1 MVLAVSAPTLA
12 QERDPDMSART
23 DTIDE
28 NPSAVPGGAGAS
40 QAVAGAPEAGA
51 ANKLSPAHFRV
62 IALLMVSAFTVILNE
77 TTMTIALP
85 TIMTDLR
92 ITETTGQWLTTA
104 FMLTMAV
111 VIPATGYLINRLG
124 TRNAYI
130 LAMAVFTAGT
140 VLGAFA
146 PNFGFLVGARVVQ
159 AMGTGIMMPLLMT
172 TIMTIVPPQIRG
184 KVMGNITLV
193 IALAPAMGP
202 TMSGVVVDLAGWRAV
217 FAVVAPVAALALIAG
232 IVWIRDVADREHQ
245 AIDPLSILLS
255 LLAFGGVVGGV
266 SELGESAN
274 GASFVSPYVPLSVG
288 VIALGV
294 FVWRQISRQRTDSAL
309 LDLRTFRSGNF
320 RLAVAI
326 MAISMIAMFGAM
338 ILLPLVL
345 QDAMGYTPTLAGLVV
360 LPGGLAMGLLGPV
373 VGRLY
378 DRVGPRPLMVPGLV
392 GVTVAVAVLATIS
405 TATPLWLVVAA
416 QLVLMLGLSFTFT
429 PLFSSAMADLEMHLY
444 SHGSATIN
452 TVQQVAG
459 AAGIALFVALMT
471 IRATAMTDAGA
482 SAEEALTGGARLAFT
497 VGAIVV
503 ATAIILATRIKR
515 IEGAPAH

>member
-1 MVLAVSAPTLA
+1 
-12 QERDPDMSART
+12 MSART

-28 NPSAVPGGAGAS
+28 NPDALPEEARSTDQRGPTVTGA
-40 QAVAGAPEAGA
+40 AVAEAPT
-51 ANKLSPAHFRV
+51 KLSPGHFRV

-85 TIMTDLR
+85 TIMVDLG

-130 LAMAVFTAGT
+130 LAMSVFTAGT
-140 VLGAFA
+140 LLGALA
-146 PNFGFLVGARVVQ
+146 PTFGVLVTARVVQ

-202 TMSGVVVDLAGWRAV
+202 TMSGVVVDIAGWRAV
-217 FAVVAPVAALALIAG
+217 FAVVTPVAALALTAG
-232 IVWIRDVADREHQ
+232 LLWIRDVAEKEHQ
-245 AIDPLSILLS
+245 AIDPASILLS
-255 LLAFGGVVGGV
+255 LLAFGGIVWGL
-266 SELGESAN
+266 SQLGESADEGSVVN
-274 GASFVSPYVPLSVG
+274 PYVPLGVG
-288 VIALGV
+288 VVMLGL
-294 FVWRQISRQRTDSAL
+294 FVRRQITRQRTDSAL

-320 RLAVAI
+320 RIAVGI
-326 MAISMIAMFGAM
+326 MAISMIAMFGTM

-345 QDAMGYTPTLAGLVV
+345 QDAMGYSPTLAGLVV

-378 DRVGPRPLMVPGLV
+378 DRVGPRPLMIPGLT
-392 GVTVAVAVLATIS
+392 GVTVAVVLLATINL
-405 TATPLWLVVAA
+405 ATPLWLIVLA
-416 QLVLMLGLSFTFT
+416 QLVLMVGLSFTFT
-429 PLFSSAMADLEMHLY
+429 PLFSSAMGDLEMHLY

-459 AAGIALFVALMT
+459 AAGTALFVALMT
-471 IRATAMTDAGA
+471 IRSTSLVDSGA
-482 SAEEALTGGARLAFT
+482 SEAAALTGGARLAFT

-503 ATAIILATRIKR
+503 ATAIVLATRVKR
-515 IEGAPAH
+515 VEGGPGH

>member
-1 MVLAVSAPTLA
+1 
-12 QERDPDMSART
+12 MSTRT
-23 DTIDE
+23 DTIDD
-28 NPSAVPGGAGAS
+28 NPAAVPEGED
-40 QAVAGAPEAGA
+40 AVDRPDQVAAPAPETGA
-51 ANKLSPAHFRV
+51 ATKLAPAHFRV

-85 TIMTDLR
+85 SIMTDLT

-124 TRNAYI
+124 TRSAYI
-130 LAMAVFTAGT
+130 LAMSIFTAGT
-140 VLGAFA
+140 LLGALA
-146 PNFGFLVGARVVQ
+146 PTFGILVTARVVQ

-193 IALAPAMGP
+193 IALAPATGP
-202 TMSGVVVDLAGWRAV
+202 LMSGVVVDLAGWRAV
-217 FAVVAPVAALALIAG
+217 FGVVTPVAALALAAG
-232 IVWIRDVADREHQ
+232 ILWVRDVAEKESQ
-245 AIDPLSILLS
+245 TIDPLSILLS
-255 LLAFGGVVGGV
+255 LLAFGGIVWGL
-266 SELGESAN
+266 SQLGESAN
-274 GASFVSPYVPLSVG
+274 EASVVSPYVPLVVG
-288 VIALGV
+288 VVMLGA
-294 FVWRQISRQRTDSAL
+294 FIWRQLSRQRTDTAL

-320 RLAVAI
+320 RLAVGI
-326 MAISMIAMFGAM
+326 MAISMVAMFGAM

-345 QDAMGYTPTLAGLVV
+345 QDAMGYSPTLAGLVV

-378 DRVGPRPLMVPGLV
+378 DKVGPRPLMVPGLI
-392 GVTVAVAVLATIS
+392 GVTASVILLATINLG
-405 TATPLWLVVAA
+405 TPLWLIVLA
-416 QLVLMLGLSFTFT
+416 QLVLMVGLSFTFT
-429 PLFSSAMADLEMHLY
+429 PLFSSAMGDLELHLY
-444 SHGSATIN
+444 SHGSAMIN

-471 IRATAMTDAGA
+471 IRSTAMEDGGA
-482 SAEEALTGGARLAFT
+482 SEAAALTGGARLSFT

-503 ATAIILATRIKR
+503 ATAIFLATRIKR
-515 IEGAPAH
+515 VEGGPSH

>member
-1 MVLAVSAPTLA
+1 
-12 QERDPDMSART
+12 MSART
-23 DTIDE
+23 DTIDD
-28 NPSAVPGGAGAS
+28 NPSGVPE
-40 QAVAGAPEAGA
+40 VAADRTGPPATGAPEAEA
-51 ANKLSPAHFRV
+51 AVKLSPAHFRV

-140 VLGAFA
+140 LLGALA
-146 PNFGFLVGARVVQ
+146 PSFGFLVGARVVQ

-217 FAVVAPVAALALIAG
+217 FGVVTPVAALVLLAG
-232 IVWIRDVADREHQ
+232 VLWIRDVADKELQ
-245 AIDPLSILLS
+245 PIDPLSILLS
-255 LLAFGGVVGGV
+255 LLAFGGIVWGL

-274 GASFVSPYVPLSVG
+274 GASVVNPYVPLGVG
-288 VIALGV
+288 VVMLGV
-294 FVWRQISRQRTDSAL
+294 FIWRQLARQRTDSAL

-320 RLAVAI
+320 SLAVGI

-345 QDAMGYTPTLAGLVV
+345 QDAMGYSPTLAGLVV

-378 DRVGPRPLMVPGLV
+378 DKHGPRPLMIPGLT
-392 GVTVAVAVLATIS
+392 GVTVAVALLATIN
-405 TATPLWLVVAA
+405 TGTPLWLIVLA
-416 QLVLMLGLSFTFT
+416 QLVLMVGLSFTFT
-429 PLFSSAMADLEMHLY
+429 PLFSSAMGDLEMHLY

-459 AAGIALFVALMT
+459 AAGTALFVALMT
-471 IRATAMTDAGA
+471 IRSTAMEDGGA
-482 SAEEALTGGARLAFT
+482 SDAEALTGGARLSFT

-503 ATAIILATRIKR
+503 ATAIFLATRIKR
-515 IEGAPAH
+515 VEGGPGH

>member
-1 MVLAVSAPTLA
+1 MA
-12 QERDPDMSART
+12 ART
-23 DTIDE
+23 DTLDDKPPAI
-28 NPSAVPGGAGAS
+28 
-40 QAVAGAPEAGA
+40 PEGA
-51 ANKLSPAHFRV
+51 AAKLSPTHFRV

-85 TIMTDLR
+85 TIMQDLR

-130 LAMAVFTAGT
+130 LAMAIFTAGT
-140 VLGAFA
+140 VLGAVA
-146 PNFGFLVGARVVQ
+146 PSFGVLVGARVVQ
-159 AMGTGIMMPLLMT
+159 AMGTGIVMPLLMT
-172 TIMTIVPPQIRG
+172 TIMTTVPPQIRG

-217 FAVVAPVAALALIAG
+217 FAVVAPVAAIALTAG
-232 IVWIRDVADREHQ
+232 ILWIRDVAEKEHQ
-245 AIDPLSILLS
+245 AIDPLSIVLS
-255 LLAFGGVVGGV
+255 LLAFGGVVWGL
-266 SELGESAN
+266 SELGESVH
-274 GASFVSPYVPLSVG
+274 GASVVNPYVPLAVG
-288 VIALGV
+288 VVMLGV
-294 FVWRQISRQRTDSAL
+294 FVGRQLSRQRTDSAL
-309 LDLRTFRSGNF
+309 LDLRTFRSRNF
-320 RLAVAI
+320 RLAVGI
-326 MAISMIAMFGAM
+326 MAISMVAMFGAM

-345 QDAMGYTPTLAGLVV
+345 QDAMGYSPTLAGLVV

-378 DRVGPRPLMVPGLV
+378 DRVGPRPLMVPGLA
-392 GVTVAVAVLATIS
+392 GVTLAIVLLATIH
-405 TATPLWLVVAA
+405 TETPLWLIVVA

-429 PLFSSAMADLEMHLY
+429 PLFSSAMADLETHLY

-459 AAGIALFVALMT
+459 AAGTALFVALMT
-471 IRATAMTDAGA
+471 IRSRAMTDSGA
-482 SAEEALTGGARLAFT
+482 SAAEALTGGARLAFT

-503 ATAIILATRIKR
+503 ATAIVLATRIER
-515 IEGAPAH
+515 VEGGPGH

>member
-1 MVLAVSAPTLA
+1 
-12 QERDPDMSART
+12 MSART
-23 DTIDE
+23 DTIDGIDGSS
-28 NPSAVPGGAGAS
+28 PAAPGGA
-40 QAVAGAPEAGA
+40 AGVGQPEHTVKPPAAGA
-51 ANKLSPAHFRV
+51 AIKLAPGHFRV

-85 TIMTDLR
+85 EIMADLG

-130 LAMAVFTAGT
+130 LAMSVFTTGT
-140 VLGAFA
+140 LLGAIA
-146 PNFGFLVGARVVQ
+146 PSFGFLVGARVVQ

-193 IALAPAMGP
+193 IALAPATGP

-217 FAVVAPVAALALIAG
+217 FAVVVPVALIALTAG
-232 IVWIRDVADREHQ
+232 IVWIRNVSEKEVHP
-245 AIDPLSILLS
+245 IDPLSILLS
-255 LLAFGGVVGGV
+255 LVGFGGIVWGL

-274 GASFVSPYVPLSVG
+274 GAGVVNPYLPLGLG
-288 VIALGV
+288 VVALGL
-294 FVWRQISRQRTDSAL
+294 FIRRQLSRQRTDSAL

-320 RLAVAI
+320 RVAVGI
-326 MAISMIAMFGAM
+326 MAIAMIAMFGAM

-345 QDAMGYTPTLAGLVV
+345 QEALGYSATWAGLVV

-378 DRVGPRPLMVPGLV
+378 DKHGPRPLMVPGL
-392 GVTVAVAVLATIS
+392 TAVAAAVALLATIS
-405 TATPLWLVVAA
+405 TGTPLWFVVMA
-416 QLVLMLGLSFTFT
+416 QLLLMVGLSFTFT
-429 PLFSSAMADLEMHLY
+429 PLFSSAMGDLAQHLY

-459 AAGIALFVALMT
+459 AAGTALFVALMT
-471 IRATAMTDAGA
+471 IRSTTLEDDGA
-482 SAEEALTGGARLAFT
+482 SAAEALTGGARLAFT
-497 VGAIVV
+497 VGAAVVVGAIV
-503 ATAIILATRIKR
+503 LALRIKR
-515 IEGAPAH
+515 VETEPAH